1 VHQVEENATKDVA
14 RLPKPETLTGIHTW
28 LTEEGPVVMV
38 VQASSLLITES
49 FDQATTERLEQEL
62 LGIAPAK

>member
-1 VHQVEENATKDVA
+1 
-14 RLPKPETLTGIHTW
+14 
-28 LTEEGPVVMV
+28 MV